1 MGNTPNIA
9 IVTTLR
15 NAGRMLDSFIAY
27 HLAVGFSHIFLFFDD
42 PTDPDL
48 PRMRAH
54 PAITAVAHDEAL
66 REAWKSLSQ
75 YEAQRAFIDC
85 EVMARQ
91 VLNAELAMG
100 LARARGFDWLLH
112 IDSDELFYSPH
123 QSVPA
128 HFAALEGQSFDTM
141 NYPNFES
148 VPERVD
154 IGDAFREVDLFKP
167 PAHLAQFSP
176 AATRLV
182 QATPQLLPNFF
193 HFYASGKSAVRL
205 AAQDMRPM
213 GVHDFIRADGTYP
226 GTRSTR
232 HFILHYACC
241 GFENFWTKY
250 VTLGRFPDTWW
261 NTYDIAASIG
271 PFHLQARDIVATGD
285 RDAARAFYRQRLAIE
300 DGKHVGALMAAG
312 VLQRILE
319 PRRILGAA
327 AAPPP
332 R

>member
-1 MGNTPNIA
+1 MANTPNIA

-27 HLAVGFSHIFLFFDD
+27 HLAIGFSHIFLFFDD
-42 PTDPDL
+42 PADPDL

-54 PAITAVAHDEAL
+54 PSVTAFAHNESL
-66 REAWKSLSQ
+66 RESWKALSQ
-75 YEAQRAFIDC
+75 YETQGAFIDR

-100 LARARGFDWLLH
+100 KARDMSFDWLLH

-123 QSVPA
+123 QSA
-128 HFAALEGQSFDTM
+128 TEHFASLSGQNFDTM
-141 NYPNFES
+141 NYPNFEA
-148 VPERVD
+148 VPEQDD
-154 IGDAFREVDLFKP
+154 IGDVFREIDLFKP
-167 PAHLAQFSP
+167 PAHLTRFSP
-176 AATRLV
+176 AAIRLL

-205 AAQDMRPM
+205 AAKDMRPM
-213 GVHDFIRADGTYP
+213 GVHDFIRADGHYP

-250 VTLGRFPDTWW
+250 VTLGRFPDQWW
-261 NTYDIAASIG
+261 NAYDIVVSIG
-271 PFHLQARDIVATGD
+271 PFHLQARDVVAKGD
-285 RDAARAFYRQRLAIE
+285 RDAAKAFYRQRLAIE
-300 DGKHVGALMAAG
+300 DDKKVSALVAAG
-312 VLQRILE
+312 ILQRISE
-319 PRRILGAA
+319 PKRILAA
-327 AAPPP
+327 AQ